1 MGGGGSAL
9 LPHEGHEL
17 TPRDRVTTT
26 FSEGSGAG
34 VVMEPVERPL
44 HQQAAAELRQE
55 LALVSRALF
64 AQLLPGS
71 ADHALSG
78 VGSVTDSADVHA
90 SAAALATTEVVAP
103 TATSAV
109 VSLPSQDIAIDMP
122 GAVAI
127 EMMAGSESVTEAAH
141 EVAPLV
147 PYSVPSLPLPP
158 VALLDAIEVLD
169 VPATEATA
177 TEVPPVDALAIPV
190 DLGPAKP
197 DHRSQA
203 MLAEIGF
210 LDEDTRES

>member
-1 MGGGGSAL
+1 MTAPSDVDAAA
-9 LPHEGHEL
+9 
-17 TPRDRVTTT
+17 D
-26 FSEGSGAG
+26 
-34 VVMEPVERPL
+34 PVEVAGQDQPEL
-44 HQQAAAELRQE
+44 SAQAAAELAQE
-55 LALVSRALF
+55 LALVTRSLF
-64 AQLLPGS
+64 VHLLPGS

-78 VGSVTDSADVHA
+78 VAGQTRSDVVDVSLLTA
-90 SAAALATTEVVAP
+90 GTKTEVVAP
-103 TATSAV
+103 APTPAV
-109 VSLPSQDIAIDMP
+109 ASLPSQDIAIDMP

-158 VALLDAIEVLD
+158 VALLDVIEALD
-169 VPATEATA
+169 VPATEAIA
-177 TEVPPVDALAIPV
+177 TEVPSVEAIAIPV
-190 DLGPAKP
+190 DLAPAKP